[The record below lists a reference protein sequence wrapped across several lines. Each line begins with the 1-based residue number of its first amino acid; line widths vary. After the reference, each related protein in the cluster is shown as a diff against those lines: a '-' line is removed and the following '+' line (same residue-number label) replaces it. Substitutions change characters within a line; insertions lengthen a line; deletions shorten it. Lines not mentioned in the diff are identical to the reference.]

1 MLNQDKLKIVI
12 KGNSVT
18 KKNHNQMV
26 MVKGRMIVIP
36 SKPYKEYEKNAKQ
49 YMPNLEKP
57 IDYPINLKVHYFM
70 ETKRKCDL
78 TNLLQAT
85 CDILVKYGVLSDDNY
100 TIVSSLN
107 GCKVEYDKENPRC
120 EIEIEKLDI

>member
-1 MLNQDKLKIVI
+1 MKITI
-12 KGNSVT
+12 LGNPVT

-36 SKPYKEYEKNAKQ
+36 SKPYKEYEKKALQ
-49 YMPNLEKP
+49 YLPHIESP
-57 IDYPINLKVHYFM
+57 IDYPINLKCNYYM

-85 CDILVKYGVLSDDNY
+85 CDILVKHKILEDDNY
-100 TIVSSLN
+100 TIVSSVD
-107 GCKVEYDKENPRC
+107 GSDVHYDKENPRV
-120 EIEIEKLDI
+120 EIEIKKLD